1 MHYANTYSYIAGLKQ
16 DRINRLQ
23 EWLNTQQIQ
32 CIFFRRG
39 TCGDAGAENGENDA
53 GFDAETG
60 VTDSDAG
67 AEISANP
74 ESGSVAPVRNP
85 PIGWD
90 ENRVRP
96 GVSYIKL
103 APFRYLFVT
112 LTNRS
117 PS

>member
-1 MHYANTYSYIAGLKQ
+1 MLTNDENAPQNIMPPVLAMDTEFDAGISAT
-16 DRINRLQ
+16 DS
-23 EWLNTQQIQ
+23 
-32 CIFFRRG
+32 
-39 TCGDAGAENGENDA
+39 DAGAENGENDA
-53 GFDAETG
+53 VFD
-60 VTDSDAG
+60 